1 MTARHAESITVSKP
15 HGHGHANVRELHQ
28 LIRTRSY
35 SCPMPDDELMMLV
48 RRLMSNEKVTGELKI
63 FFARGS
69 ANTVLFEERTQVS
82 PE

>member
-1 MTARHAESITVSKP
+1 
-15 HGHGHANVRELHQ
+15 
-28 LIRTRSY
+28 
-35 SCPMPDDELMMLV
+35 MPDDELMMLV